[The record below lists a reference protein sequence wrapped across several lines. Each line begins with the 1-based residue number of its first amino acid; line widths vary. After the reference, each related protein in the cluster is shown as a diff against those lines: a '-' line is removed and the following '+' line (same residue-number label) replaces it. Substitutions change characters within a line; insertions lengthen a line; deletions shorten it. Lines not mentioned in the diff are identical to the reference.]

1 MFMKKQLAK
10 VLSSPVI
17 GRQKGISLIELVIF
31 IVIVS
36 VAMAGVISSIN
47 FNVRHSA
54 DPVVKKQALAIAE
67 SLLEEIELMPFTWC
81 DPDDP
86 IYSDPV
92 ALAILASPAGCTSGY
107 AEVLGPETI
116 AVVPETRYSPTT
128 PFDNVSDYDGFTMS
142 SGNIVDITNTNLGLN
157 GYTASVAITEQ
168 AIGGIAAAD
177 SLHITVTVTGPLDTT
192 VVLESYRTRYTP
204 KESW

>member
-1 MFMKKQLAK
+1 MFMKKQPAK

-67 SLLEEIELMPFTWC
+67 SLLEEIELMPFTIC

-86 IYSDPV
+86 NASD
-92 ALAILASPAGCTSGY
+92 AEEAADCTGGADGANDESRLVLGQ
-107 AEVLGPETI
+107 LGPE
-116 AVVPETRYSPTT
+116 AGETRYAAPF
-128 PFDNVSDYDGFTMS
+128 FDNVSDYNGFNMAA
-142 SGNIVDITNTNLGLN
+142 GAIMDITNTNLGLD
-157 GYTASVAITEQ
+157 GYAASVTVVNKALN
-168 AIGGIAAAD
+168 GIAAAD
-177 SLHITVTVTGPLDTT
+177 SLSITVTVIGPLDTT
-192 VVLESYRTRYTP
+192 VLLEGYRTRYTP
-204 KESW
+204 QEP